1 MGSCPQIFVCLPME
15 ERPHFGLC
23 IAQEQQ
29 TDPWKVRGK
38 QILLNVNGLT
48 IRSVPVTEW
57 ASLMAQWVKNPLAIQ
72 ETQSL
77 GRQDPQE

>member
-72 ETQSL
+72 ETQVHGPDS
-77 GRQDPQE
+77 